1 MMTIS
6 LTVKHV
12 AGIFNKSEFTI
23 RRWVLDEREIIFD
36 GYIYLPEKDPAGNWL
51 FKRVKLIEHRV
62 ATCSN
67 VK

>member
-1 MMTIS
+1 MTIS
-6 LTVKHV
+6 LTVKHI
-12 AGIFNKSEFTI
+12 AEIFCRSEFTI
-23 RRWVLDEREIIFD
+23 RRWIQEERDFIFD

-51 FKRVKLIEHRV
+51 FKKKLIEQHK